1 MSNQYVD
8 DALSDYFT
16 DLLGSTEILADIE
29 EDIAKSSIAEQF
41 DRNKLES
48 IPIKALSNLVSGDVV
63 ISKVESIINRPLI
76 ADKPNSD
83 ISKWTPTLLK
93 VEASRERLL
102 PENKSVEAHASPT
115 FSAQTADKALEEVA
129 SKSVRKTVTQTVTN
143 TATETD
149 SYNAHKGR
157 LERMLRQV
165 TNLTASQD
173 INVNSKVALQL
184 NSSVEGDVSTLIE
197 VTQPVPAVTPKK
209 FVKSSTVISAEMSLK
224 DALKVEANKDVV
236 PILANQWNENGRP
249 EWAQESFDILL
260 LEVNGLQLAVPLMS
274 LGQIYEIDDEIT
286 LLFGQSDWFMGL
298 QKTPDGNVKVVD
310 TAKFIMPER
319 YRDQHN
325 YKYIISIHDLYW
337 GLAVDNIKQP
347 ITIDPEAIRWRP
359 KRDSRPWMAGM
370 VKDHMCV
377 LLDIPKMGEI
387 LQKQDKN
394 RID

>member
-1 MSNQYVD
+1 MSNQQVD
-8 DALSDYFT
+8 EALSDYFT
-16 DLLGSTEILADIE
+16 DLLGSTETVADIG
-29 EDIAKSSIAEQF
+29 EDKAKSPIVKQIEK
-41 DRNKLES
+41 DKLES
-48 IPIKALSNLVSGDVV
+48 TPIIALSDSVTGDAVTREG
-63 ISKVESIINRPLI
+63 ESIIHIPLI
-76 ADKPNSD
+76 ADKPKSD
-83 ISKWTPTLLK
+83 IPKYTSTSSK
-93 VEASRERLL
+93 VEASRERLSL
-102 PENKSVEAHASPT
+102 ENKSVEARASVA
-115 FSAQTADKALEEVA
+115 SSMQTASKAVEETA
-129 SKSVRKTVTQTVTN
+129 TKTVRETV
-143 TATETD
+143 TETD

-165 TNLTASQD
+165 TSLTASQD
-173 INVNSKVALQL
+173 INVNSKVAPQVKT
-184 NSSVEGDVSTLIE
+184 SVEGDVSSLVE
-197 VTQPVPAVTPKK
+197 VTLPAPAVTPQK
-209 FVKSSTVISAEMSLK
+209 FAQTSEVSNAEVSLK
-224 DALKVEANKDVV
+224 DDLKEGASTGVV

-260 LEVNGLQLAVPLMS
+260 LEVNGLQLAVPLMT
-274 LGQIYEIDDEIT
+274 LGQIHEIDDEIT
-286 LLFGQSDWFMGL
+286 PLFGQSDWFMGL

-319 YRDQHN
+319 YRNQHN

-394 RID
+394 RVD

>member
-1 MSNQYVD
+1 MSNQQVD

-16 DLLGSTEILADIE
+16 DLLGSAETVTDIE
-29 EDIAKSSIAEQF
+29 EDKAKPPIVEQSER
-41 DRNKLES
+41 DKLES
-48 IPIKALSNLVSGDVV
+48 TPIKALSNSVTGDAVT
-63 ISKVESIINRPLI
+63 SKGESIIHIPSI
-76 ADKPNSD
+76 ADKPKSNIPKYTSTF
-83 ISKWTPTLLK
+83 SK
-93 VEASRERLL
+93 VEVSRERLSL
-102 PENKSVEAHASPT
+102 ENKAVEEIAT
-115 FSAQTADKALEEVA
+115 KT
-129 SKSVRKTVTQTVTN
+129 VRKTVTETVTE

-165 TNLTASQD
+165 TSLTASQD
-173 INVNSKVALQL
+173 INDNSKVAAQEKT
-184 NSSVEGDVSTLIE
+184 SVEGGVGSLVK
-197 VTQPVPAVTPKK
+197 VTQPMPAVTPQKLAQTSE
-209 FVKSSTVISAEMSLK
+209 VSSAEVSPK
-224 DALKVEANKDVV
+224 DALKVEASTDVV

-260 LEVNGLQLAVPLMS
+260 LEVNGLQLAVPLMT
-274 LGQIYEIDDEIT
+274 LGQIHEIDDEIT
-286 LLFGQSDWFMGL
+286 PLFGQSDWFMGL

-319 YRDQHN
+319 YRNQHN

-394 RID
+394 RVD

>member
-1 MSNQYVD
+1 MSNQQVD

-16 DLLGSTEILADIE
+16 DLLGSAETLADTE
-29 EDIAKSSIAEQF
+29 EDKAKPPIVEKIER
-41 DRNKLES
+41 DKLES
-48 IPIKALSNLVSGDVV
+48 TPIKALSDSVTGDAVT
-63 ISKVESIINRPLI
+63 SNGKSIIHTPSI
-76 ADKPNSD
+76 ADKPKSD
-83 ISKWTPTLLK
+83 IPKYTSTSSK
-93 VEASRERLL
+93 VEVSRERLS
-102 PENKSVEAHASPT
+102 PENKAVEE
-115 FSAQTADKALEEVA
+115 TAI
-129 SKSVRKTVTQTVTN
+129 KTVHKNFTETT
-143 TATETD
+143 TETD

-165 TNLTASQD
+165 TSLTASQD
-173 INVNSKVALQL
+173 LDDNSKVAAQVKI
-184 NSSVEGDVSTLIE
+184 SVEGDVSSLVKI
-197 VTQPVPAVTPKK
+197 TQPVPAVTPQKLAQTSE
-209 FVKSSTVISAEMSLK
+209 VSNAEVSLK
-224 DALKVEANKDVV
+224 EALKVEASTDAV
-236 PILANQWNENGRP
+236 PILANQWNDNGRP

-260 LEVNGLQLAVPLMS
+260 LEVNGLQLAVPLMT
-274 LGQIYEIDDEIT
+274 LGQIHEIDDEIT
-286 LLFGQSDWFMGL
+286 PLFGQSDWFMGL

-319 YRDQHN
+319 YRNQHN

-387 LQKQDKN
+387 LQKKDKN
-394 RID
+394 RVE